1 MATITETQKINP
13 NDLLVDL
20 NVREDLR
27 LDKALIASIKDL
39 GVLQPIVATRTDEGL
54 RVRYG
59 HRRTRAAVE
68 AGLDTVPVI
77 VVSAENDGDADA
89 IERLLS
95 QYAEN
100 EHRTGLTTG
109 EKIGVSHQLSLL
121 GVPPAQIAKRTHTKR
136 ADVDAHLSVAT
147 SDLAAKATDR
157 YDLTL
162 DQAAAVAEFE
172 DDTETVKA
180 LIAAA
185 KTGQFEHV
193 AQRARQDRD
202 EAAEKAPIIEALNA
216 DGLTVVDQ
224 PDYDSPAL
232 GLHRLLDTEG
242 KTITEEQHLTCEG
255 HAVYLVPARVHT
267 EPDGTVLDVDRWGQV
282 TWPEGN
288 QPVDEEDEERRWS
301 AVTVTRTWVP
311 KAICLDPK
319 THGHRD
325 AWDYSPARPS
335 AADLT
340 PEQRE
345 AAKAARRLVIENNR
359 AWTAAREVRRGWVK
373 TLLTRK
379 TLPTGA
385 GNFIAHALTSDS
397 RLLHD
402 HDANTVAAEWFGA
415 EPDSYGTSRALRDVA
430 DQANDKRALVIA
442 LGTVLAAYE
451 HDAGDRAWRQDGEH
465 SSTGRYLR
473 FLADLGYTL
482 SPVEEYAISSETA

>member
-1 MATITETQKINP
+1 MATITETQIMDP
-13 NDLLVDL
+13 NDVLVDV
-20 NVREDLR
+20 NVRTDVN
-27 LDKALIASIKDL
+27 LDKEFLASIKEH
-39 GVLQPIVATRTDEGL
+39 GVLQPVVALATPEGV
-54 RVRYG
+54 RIRYG
-59 HRRTRAAVE
+59 QRRTLAAIETGRDLPVVLIHSDAEGDAAAVE
-68 AGLDTVPVI
+68 
-77 VVSAENDGDADA
+77 
-89 IERLLS
+89 RLLT
-95 QYAEN
+95 QHAEN
-100 EHRTGLTTG
+100 EHRSALTTR
-109 EKIGVSHQLSLL
+109 EKVEVSHQLSLL
-121 GVPPAQIAKRTHTKR
+121 GLSPAQIARRTHTKR
-136 ADVDAHLSVAT
+136 SVVDAHLSVAK
-147 SDLAAKATDR
+147 SELAAKATDR

-162 DQAAAVAEFE
+162 DQAATLAEFE

-202 EAAEKAPIIEALNA
+202 EAAEKAPIIEALSA

-232 GLHRLLDTEG
+232 GLHRLLDAEG
-242 KTITEEQHLTCEG
+242 KTITEEQHRACEG
-255 HAVYLVPARVHT
+255 HAVYLVPAKVHT

-282 TWPEGN
+282 TWPEDN
-288 QPVDEEDEERRWS
+288 QPVDEEDEERRWN

-311 KAICLDPK
+311 KALCLDPT

-325 AWDYSPARPS
+325 AWDSSPARPS

-359 AWTAAREVRRGWVK
+359 AWTAAREVRRGWV
-373 TLLTRK
+373 K